1 VDSIVESKVNTMQL
15 TSDALKL
22 DLPSVETRIKRFIK
36 DYVEKCGAEGVVLGV
51 SGGLDSSVVATLA
64 SLSLSGHKVL
74 GIAMPEEE
82 TYNATDIQH
91 AKLLAKKFGFDLQIV
106 DISPTLK
113 TCFQTL
119 PIYDATDKISK
130 GNVKARIRMVY
141 LYYYANK
148 LNRLVCGTSDKSET
162 MMGYFT
168 KWGDAAAD
176 ISPIMDLYK
185 TQVRQLALHIGVPAD
200 IVAKP
205 PSPGLWPSQLAEKE
219 LGIKYETLDLI
230 LFGLEHF
237 MKPKEIAEQLNL
249 PIKLV
254 EDVKRRWLA
263 TEHKRRLP
271 LTTKLGYRTVG
282 KDFRL
287 PHKPY

>member
-1 VDSIVESKVNTMQL
+1 VSTLKL
-15 TSDALKL
+15 TSGVLKL
-22 DLPSVETRIKRFIK
+22 DLPSVENRIKRFVK

-51 SGGLDSSVVATLA
+51 SGGLDSSATAALA
-64 SLSLSGHKVL
+64 SLSLGGHKLL

-82 TYNATDIQH
+82 TYDVTDIQH
-91 AKLLAKKFGFDLQIV
+91 AKLLAKKFGFNLQIV
-106 DISPTLK
+106 DISSTLK
-113 TCFQTL
+113 ACFQSL
-119 PIYDATDKISK
+119 PIYDAADKLSK

-148 LNRLVCGTSDKSET
+148 LNRLVCGASDKSEI

-168 KWGDAAAD
+168 KWGDGAAD

-185 TQVRQLALHIGVPAD
+185 TQVRQLALHIGVPAE

-205 PSPGLWPSQLAEKE
+205 PSPRLWPNQLAEKE

>member
-1 VDSIVESKVNTMQL
+1 VSTLKL
-15 TSDALKL
+15 TSDALKV
-22 DLPSVETRIKRFIK
+22 DLPSVETRIKRFIR
-36 DYVEKCGAEGVVLGV
+36 DYVDKCGAEGVVLGV
-51 SGGLDSSVVATLA
+51 SGGLDSCITAALA
-64 SLSLSGHKVL
+64 SLSLGGRKVL
-74 GIAMPEEE
+74 GIVMPEEE

-106 DISPTLK
+106 DISSTLK
-113 TCFQTL
+113 ACFQSL
-119 PIYDATDKISK
+119 PIYDATDKLCK
-130 GNVKARIRMVY
+130 GNVKARIRMVC

-148 LNRLVCGTSDKSET
+148 LHRLVCGTSDKSET

-168 KWGDAAAD
+168 KWGDGAAD

-185 TQVRQLALHIGVPAD
+185 TQVRQLALHIGVPAE

-205 PSPGLWPSQLAEKE
+205 PSPGLWSSQLAEEE

-271 LTTKLGYRTVG
+271 LTMKIGYRTVG

-287 PHKPY
+287 PHESY

>member
-1 VDSIVESKVNTMQL
+1 MSTLKL
-15 TSDALKL
+15 TSGALKL
-22 DLPSVETRIKRFIK
+22 DLPSVENRIKRFVK

-51 SGGLDSSVVATLA
+51 SGGLDSSATAALA
-64 SLSLSGHKVL
+64 SLSLGDHKVL

-82 TYNATDIQH
+82 TYDVTDIQH
-91 AKLLAKKFGFDLQIV
+91 VKLLAKKFGFNLQIV
-106 DISPTLK
+106 DISSTLK
-113 TCFQTL
+113 ACFQSL
-119 PIYDATDKISK
+119 PIYDAADKLGK

-141 LYYYANK
+141 LFYYANK
-148 LNRLVCGTSDKSET
+148 LNRLVCGASDKSEI
-162 MMGYFT
+162 MVGYFT

-185 TQVRQLALHIGVPAD
+185 TQVRQLALHIGVPAE

-205 PSPGLWPSQLAEKE
+205 PSPRLWPNQLAEKE

>member
-1 VDSIVESKVNTMQL
+1 MSTLKL
-15 TSDALKL
+15 TSDVLKL
-22 DLPSVETRIKRFIK
+22 DLPSVENRIKRFVK
-36 DYVEKCGAEGVVLGV
+36 DYVEKCGADGVVLGA
-51 SGGLDSSVVATLA
+51 SGGLDSSATAALA
-64 SLSLSGHKVL
+64 SLSLGGHRVL

-82 TYNATDIQH
+82 TYDVTDIQH
-91 AKLLAKKFGFDLQIV
+91 AKLLAKKFDFNLQIV
-106 DISPTLK
+106 DISSTLK
-113 TCFQTL
+113 ACFQSL
-119 PIYDATDKISK
+119 PIYDVADKLSK

-148 LNRLVCGTSDKSET
+148 LNRLVCGASDKSEI
-162 MMGYFT
+162 MVGYFT
-168 KWGDAAAD
+168 KWGDGAAD

-185 TQVRQLALHIGVPAD
+185 TQVRQLALHIGVPAE

-205 PSPGLWPSQLAEKE
+205 PSPRLWPNQLAEKE

-237 MKPKEIAEQLNL
+237 MKSKEIAEQLKL

-254 EDVKRRWLA
+254 EDVKRRWLV

-271 LTTKLGYRTVG
+271 LTTKLGYRTIG

>member
-1 VDSIVESKVNTMQL
+1 LKL
-15 TSDALKL
+15 TSGALRL
-22 DLPSVETRIKRFIK
+22 DMPSVEARIKRFIK
-36 DYVEKCGAEGVVLGV
+36 DYVEKCGANGVVLGV
-51 SGGLDSSVVATLA
+51 SGGLDSCITAALA
-64 SLSLSGHKVL
+64 SLSLGGHKVL

-91 AKLLAKKFGFDLQIV
+91 SKLLAKKFGFDLQIV
-106 DISPTLK
+106 DISSTLK
-113 TCFQTL
+113 VFFQSL
-119 PIYDATDKISK
+119 PIYDVADKVSK

-148 LNRLVCGTSDKSET
+148 LNRLVCGTSDKSEI

-168 KWGDAAAD
+168 KWGDGAAD

-185 TQVRQLALHIGVPAD
+185 TQVRQLALHIGVPAE

-205 PSPGLWPSQLAEKE
+205 PSPGLWPNQLAEKE
-219 LGIKYETLDLI
+219 LGIKYEILDLI

-237 MKPKEIAEQLNL
+237 MEPKEIAKELNL

>member
-1 VDSIVESKVNTMQL
+1 LKL

-22 DLPSVETRIKRFIK
+22 DLPSVENRIKRFVK
-36 DYVEKCGAEGVVLGV
+36 DYVEKCGAEGVVLGA
-51 SGGLDSSVVATLA
+51 SGGLDSSATAALA
-64 SLSLSGHKVL
+64 SLSLGGQKVL

-82 TYNATDIQH
+82 TYDVTDIQH
-91 AKLLAKKFGFDLQIV
+91 AKLLAKKFGFNLQIV
-106 DISPTLK
+106 DLSSTLK
-113 TCFQTL
+113 ACFQSL
-119 PIYDATDKISK
+119 PIYDDADKLSK

-162 MMGYFT
+162 MVGYFT
-168 KWGDAAAD
+168 KWGDGAAD
-176 ISPIMDLYK
+176 ISLIMDLYK
-185 TQVRQLALHIGVPAD
+185 TQVRQLALHIGVPAE

-205 PSPGLWPSQLAEKE
+205 PSPRLWPNQLAEKE

-237 MKPKEIAEQLNL
+237 MKPKEIAEQLKL

-254 EDVKRRWLA
+254 EGVKRRWLA

-287 PHKPY
+287 PQ

>member
-1 VDSIVESKVNTMQL
+1 VNTLKL

-22 DLPSVETRIKRFIK
+22 DLPTVETRIKRFIR

-51 SGGLDSSVVATLA
+51 SGGLDSCITATLA
-64 SLSLSGHKVL
+64 SLSLGGRKVL

-91 AKLLAKKFGFDLQIV
+91 AKLLAKNFGFDLQIV
-106 DISPTLK
+106 DISSTLK
-113 TCFQTL
+113 AFFQSL
-119 PIYDATDKISK
+119 PIYDATDKLSK
-130 GNVKARIRMVY
+130 GNVKARVRMVH

-162 MMGYFT
+162 MMGYFA
-168 KWGDAAAD
+168 KWGDGAAD

-185 TQVRQLALHIGVPAD
+185 TQVRQLALHIGVPAE

-205 PSPGLWPSQLAEKE
+205 PSPGLWPKQLAENE
-219 LGIKYETLDLI
+219 LGIKYEILDLI

-237 MKPKEIAEQLNL
+237 IKPKEIAEQLNL
-249 PIKLV
+249 SIKLV

-271 LTTKLGYRTVG
+271 LTMKVGYRTVG

-287 PHKPY
+287 PHNPY

>member
-1 VDSIVESKVNTMQL
+1 MQGEQMNL
-15 TSDALKL
+15 TSAALKL
-22 DLPSVETRIKRFIK
+22 DLPSVENRIKRFIK
-36 DYVEKCGAEGVVLGV
+36 DYVEKCGAEGVVLGL
-51 SGGLDSSVVATLA
+51 SGGLDSSATAALA
-64 SLSLSGHKVL
+64 SLSLGGHKVL

-82 TYNATDIQH
+82 TYDIIDIQH
-91 AKLLAKKFGFDLQIV
+91 AKLLAKKFGFNLQIV
-106 DISPTLK
+106 DISSTLK
-113 TCFQTL
+113 ACFHSL
-119 PIYDATDKISK
+119 PIYDAKDKLSK

-141 LYYYANK
+141 IYYYANK

-168 KWGDAAAD
+168 KWGDGAAD

-185 TQVRQLALHIGVPAD
+185 THVKRLALHIGVPAE
-200 IVAKP
+200 IVEKP
-205 PSPGLWPSQLAEKE
+205 PSPRLWPNQQAEKE

-230 LFGLEHF
+230 LLGLEHF
-237 MKPKEIAEQLNL
+237 MKPKEISEQLNL
-249 PIKLV
+249 STKLV

>member
-1 VDSIVESKVNTMQL
+1 L

-36 DYVEKCGAEGVVLGV
+36 DYVEKCGAEGVVLGA
-51 SGGLDSSVVATLA
+51 SGGLDSCTTAALA
-64 SLSLSGHKVL
+64 SLSLGGHKVL

-82 TYNATDIQH
+82 TYNTTNIQH

-106 DISPTLK
+106 DISSTLK
-113 TCFQTL
+113 ACFQSI
-119 PIYDATDKISK
+119 PVYDATDKLSK

-168 KWGDAAAD
+168 KWGDGAAD

-185 TQVRQLALHIGVPAD
+185 TQVRQLALHVGVPAE

-237 MKPKEIAEQLNL
+237 MKPKEIAEELNL

-254 EDVKRRWLA
+254 EDVKRRWLSA
-263 TEHKRRLP
+263 EHKRRLP
-271 LTTKLGYRTVG
+271 LTTKFGYRTVG

-287 PHKPY
+287 SHTPY

>member
-1 VDSIVESKVNTMQL
+1 MKL
-15 TSDALKL
+15 TNDALEL
-22 DLPSVETRIKRFIK
+22 DLLLVERRIRRFIK
-36 DYVEKCGAEGVVLGV
+36 DYVGKSGAKGVVLGV
-51 SGGLDSSVVATLA
+51 SGGLDSCTTAALA
-64 SLSLSGHKVL
+64 SLSLGGHKVL
-74 GIAMPEEE
+74 GIVLPEDE
-82 TYNATDIQH
+82 TANVSDIQH
-91 AKLLAKKFGFDLQIV
+91 ANLLAKKFGFEMQVV

-113 TCFQTL
+113 ATFKSL
-119 PIYDATDKISK
+119 PIYDSTDRVSK

-185 TQVRQLALHIGVPAD
+185 TQVRHLASHIGVPAE
-200 IVAKP
+200 IVTKR
-205 PSPGLWPSQLAEKE
+205 PSPGLWPMQLAEEE
-219 LGIKYETLDLI
+219 LGVEYETLDLI
-230 LFGLEHF
+230 LLGLEHF
-237 MKPKEIAEQLNL
+237 MKPSEIGEELNL
-249 PIKLV
+249 QVRLV
-254 EDVKRRWLA
+254 EDIKRRWLS

-287 PHKPY
+287 PPERY

>member
-1 VDSIVESKVNTMQL
+1 MSTLKL
-15 TSDALKL
+15 TSETLKL
-22 DLPSVETRIKRFIK
+22 DLPSVEDRIKRFVK
-36 DYVEKCGAEGVVLGV
+36 DYVDKCGAEGVVLGA
-51 SGGLDSSVVATLA
+51 SGGLDSSATAALA
-64 SLSLSGHKVL
+64 SLSLGGQKVL

-82 TYNATDIQH
+82 TYDVTDIQH
-91 AKLLAKKFGFDLQIV
+91 AKLLAKKFGFNLQIV
-106 DISPTLK
+106 DVSSTLK
-113 TCFQTL
+113 ACFQSL
-119 PIYDATDKISK
+119 PIYDAADRLSK

-162 MMGYFT
+162 MVGYFT
-168 KWGDAAAD
+168 KWGDGAAD

-185 TQVRQLALHIGVPAD
+185 TQVRQLALHIGVPAE

-205 PSPGLWPSQLAEKE
+205 PSPRLWPNQLAEKE
-219 LGIKYETLDLI
+219 LGIKYEILDLI

-237 MKPKEIAEQLNL
+237 MKPKEIAEELKL

-263 TEHKRRLP
+263 TEHKRRLS

-287 PHKPY
+287 PQ

>member
-1 VDSIVESKVNTMQL
+1 VNRLKL

-22 DLPSVETRIKRFIK
+22 DLPTVETRIRRFIK
-36 DYVEKCGAEGVVLGV
+36 DYVEKCGAGGVVLGV
-51 SGGLDSSVVATLA
+51 SGGLDSCITAALA
-64 SLSLSGHKVL
+64 SLSLGGRKVL
-74 GIAMPEEE
+74 GIAMPEKE

-91 AKLLAKKFGFDLQIV
+91 AKLLAKKFDFDLQIV
-106 DISPTLK
+106 DISSTLK
-113 TCFQTL
+113 VCFQSL
-119 PIYDATDKISK
+119 PIYDAADKLSK

-168 KWGDAAAD
+168 KWGDGAAD

-185 TQVRQLALHIGVPAD
+185 TQVRQLALHIGVPAE
-200 IVAKP
+200 IVSKP
-205 PSPGLWPSQLAEKE
+205 PSPGLWPNHLAEKE
-219 LGIKYETLDLI
+219 LGIMYETLDLI

-237 MKPKEIAEQLNL
+237 MKLKEIAEQLNL
-249 PIKLV
+249 SIKFV
-254 EDVKRRWLA
+254 EDVKKRWLT

-271 LTTKLGYRTVG
+271 LTMKVGYRTVG

-287 PHKPY
+287 PHEPS

>member
-1 VDSIVESKVNTMQL
+1 MKL

-22 DLPSVETRIKRFIK
+22 DLPSVENRIKRFVK

-51 SGGLDSSVVATLA
+51 SGGLDSSATAALA
-64 SLSLSGHKVL
+64 SLSLGGHKVL

-82 TYNATDIQH
+82 TYDVTDIQH
-91 AKLLAKKFGFDLQIV
+91 AKLLAKKFGFNLQIV
-106 DISPTLK
+106 DISSTLK
-113 TCFQTL
+113 ACFQSL
-119 PIYDATDKISK
+119 PIYDTADKLSK

-148 LNRLVCGTSDKSET
+148 LNRLVCGASDKSEI
-162 MMGYFT
+162 MVGYFT
-168 KWGDAAAD
+168 KWGDGAAD

-185 TQVRQLALHIGVPAD
+185 TQVRQLALHIGVPAE

-205 PSPGLWPSQLAEKE
+205 PSPRLWPNQLAEKE

-249 PIKLV
+249 LIKLV

>member
-1 VDSIVESKVNTMQL
+1 MSTLKL

-22 DLPSVETRIKRFIK
+22 DLPSVENRIKRFVK
-36 DYVEKCGAEGVVLGV
+36 DYVEKCGADGVVLGA
-51 SGGLDSSVVATLA
+51 SGGLDSSATAALA
-64 SLSLSGHKVL
+64 SLSLGGHKVL

-82 TYNATDIQH
+82 TYDVTDIQH
-91 AKLLAKKFGFDLQIV
+91 AKLLAKKFDFNLQIV
-106 DISPTLK
+106 DISSTLK
-113 TCFQTL
+113 ACFQSL
-119 PIYDATDKISK
+119 PIYDVADKLSK

-148 LNRLVCGTSDKSET
+148 LNRLVCGASDKSEI
-162 MMGYFT
+162 MVGYFT
-168 KWGDAAAD
+168 KWGDGAAD

-185 TQVRQLALHIGVPAD
+185 TQVRQLALHIGVPAE

-205 PSPGLWPSQLAEKE
+205 PSPRLWPNQLAEKE

-237 MKPKEIAEQLNL
+237 MKSKEIAEQLKL

-254 EDVKRRWLA
+254 EDVKRRWLV

-271 LTTKLGYRTVG
+271 LTTKLGYRTIG

>member
-1 VDSIVESKVNTMQL
+1 MKL
-15 TSDALKL
+15 TRDALKL
-22 DLPSVETRIKRFIK
+22 DLPSVETRINRFIK
-36 DYVEKCGAEGVVLGV
+36 DYVEECGAEGVVLGV
-51 SGGLDSSVVATLA
+51 SGGLDSSTTAALA
-64 SLSLSGHKVL
+64 SLSLGGDKVL
-74 GIAMPEEE
+74 GISMPEEE
-82 TYNATDIQH
+82 TYDDTDIQH
-91 AKLLAKKFGFDLQIV
+91 SKLLAKKFGFNLQMI
-106 DISPTLK
+106 DISSTLK
-113 TCFQTL
+113 ACFQSL
-119 PIYDATDKISK
+119 PIYDDTHKLSK

-141 LYYYANK
+141 LYYYSNK
-148 LNRLVCGTSDKSET
+148 LNRLVCGASDKSET
-162 MMGYFT
+162 MSGYFT
-168 KWGDAAAD
+168 KWGDGAAD

-185 TQVRQLALHIGVPAD
+185 TQVRQLALHIGVPLE

-205 PSPGLWPSQLAEKE
+205 PSPRLWPNQLAEKE

-237 MKPKEIAEQLNL
+237 MKPQEIAEQLKL

-254 EDVKRRWLA
+254 EEVKRRWLT

-287 PHKPY
+287 PHKSY

>member
-1 VDSIVESKVNTMQL
+1 MKL
-15 TSDALKL
+15 TSGVLKL
-22 DLPSVETRIKRFIK
+22 DLPSVENRIKRFVK

-51 SGGLDSSVVATLA
+51 SGGLDSSATAALA
-64 SLSLSGHKVL
+64 SLSLGGHKLL

-82 TYNATDIQH
+82 TYDVTDIQH
-91 AKLLAKKFGFDLQIV
+91 AKLLAKKFGFNLQIV
-106 DISPTLK
+106 DISSTLK
-113 TCFQTL
+113 ACFQSL
-119 PIYDATDKISK
+119 PIYDAADKLSK

-148 LNRLVCGTSDKSET
+148 LNRLVCGASDKSEI
-162 MMGYFT
+162 MVGYFT
-168 KWGDAAAD
+168 KWGDGVAD

-185 TQVRQLALHIGVPAD
+185 TQVRQLALHIGVPAE

-205 PSPGLWPSQLAEKE
+205 PSPRLWPNQLAEKE

-287 PHKPY
+287 PHKPC

>member
-1 VDSIVESKVNTMQL
+1 MNL
-15 TSDALKL
+15 TSDTLRL
-22 DLPSVETRIKRFIK
+22 DLPLVETRIKRFIK
-36 DYVEKCGAEGVVLGV
+36 DYMKKCGAEGVVLGL
-51 SGGLDSSVVATLA
+51 SGGLDSCITAALA
-64 SLSLSGHKVL
+64 SLSLGGHKVL

-91 AKLLAKKFGFDLQIV
+91 TKLLAKKFGFDLQIV
-106 DISPTLK
+106 DISSTLK
-113 TCFQTL
+113 AFFQFL
-119 PIYDATDKISK
+119 PIYDATDKNSK
-130 GNVKARIRMVY
+130 GNVKARIRMIY

-148 LNRLVCGTSDKSET
+148 LNRLVCGTSDKSEI

-168 KWGDAAAD
+168 KWGDGAAD

-185 TQVRQLALHIGVPAD
+185 TQVRQLAIHIGVPAE
-200 IVAKP
+200 IVEKP
-205 PSPGLWPSQLAEKE
+205 PSPGLWPNQLAEKE
-219 LGIKYETLDLI
+219 LGIKYENLDLI

-249 PIKLV
+249 PVKLV
-254 EDVKRRWLA
+254 ETIKRRWLA

-271 LTTKLGYRTVG
+271 LTTKIEYRTIG

-287 PHKPY
+287 PHDSY

>member
-1 VDSIVESKVNTMQL
+1 MSTLKL
-15 TSDALKL
+15 TSDVLKL
-22 DLPSVETRIKRFIK
+22 DLPSVENRIKRFVK
-36 DYVEKCGAEGVVLGV
+36 DYVEKCGADGVVLGA
-51 SGGLDSSVVATLA
+51 SGGLDSSATAALA
-64 SLSLSGHKVL
+64 SLSLGGHKVL

-82 TYNATDIQH
+82 TYDVTDIQH
-91 AKLLAKKFGFDLQIV
+91 AKLLAKKFDFNLQIV
-106 DISPTLK
+106 DISSTLK
-113 TCFQTL
+113 ACFQSL
-119 PIYDATDKISK
+119 PIYDVADKLSK

-148 LNRLVCGTSDKSET
+148 LNRLVCGASDKSEI
-162 MMGYFT
+162 MVGYFT
-168 KWGDAAAD
+168 KWGDGAAD

-185 TQVRQLALHIGVPAD
+185 TQVRQLALHIGVPAE

-205 PSPGLWPSQLAEKE
+205 PSPRLWPNQLAEKE

-237 MKPKEIAEQLNL
+237 MKSKEIAEQLKL

-254 EDVKRRWLA
+254 EDVKRRWLV

-271 LTTKLGYRTVG
+271 LTTKLGYRTIG

>member
-1 VDSIVESKVNTMQL
+1 MVTTLKL
-15 TSDALKL
+15 TSGILKL
-22 DLPSVETRIKRFIK
+22 DYPSVENRIKRFVK
-36 DYVEKCGAEGVVLGV
+36 DYVEKCGAEGVVLGA
-51 SGGLDSSVVATLA
+51 SGGLDSSATAALA
-64 SLSLSGHKVL
+64 SLSLGGHRVL

-82 TYNATDIQH
+82 TYDATEIQH
-91 AKLLAKKFGFDLQIV
+91 AKLIAKKFGFNLQIV

-113 TCFQTL
+113 ACFQSL
-119 PIYDATDKISK
+119 PIYDTADKLSK

-162 MMGYFT
+162 MIGYFT
-168 KWGDAAAD
+168 KWGDGAAD

-185 TQVRQLALHIGVPAD
+185 TQVRQLALYMGVPVE
-200 IVAKP
+200 IVVKP
-205 PSPGLWPSQLAEKE
+205 PSPKLWPNQLAEEE

-237 MKPKEIAEQLNL
+237 MKPKEIAEQLDL

-271 LTTKLGYRTVG
+271 LTTKFGYRTVG

>member
-1 VDSIVESKVNTMQL
+1 LKL

-22 DLPSVETRIKRFIK
+22 DLPSVENRIKRFVK
-36 DYVEKCGAEGVVLGV
+36 DYVEKCGAEGVILGV
-51 SGGLDSSVVATLA
+51 SGGLDSSATAALA
-64 SLSLSGHKVL
+64 SLSLGGHKVL

-82 TYNATDIQH
+82 TYDVTDIQH
-91 AKLLAKKFGFDLQIV
+91 AKLLAKKFGFNLQIV
-106 DISPTLK
+106 DISSTLK
-113 TCFQTL
+113 ACFQSL
-119 PIYDATDKISK
+119 PIYDTADKLSK

-148 LNRLVCGTSDKSET
+148 LNRLVCGASDKSEI
-162 MMGYFT
+162 MVGYFT
-168 KWGDAAAD
+168 KWGDGAAD

-185 TQVRQLALHIGVPAD
+185 TQVRQLALHIGVPAE

-205 PSPGLWPSQLAEKE
+205 PSPRLWPNQLAEKE

-249 PIKLV
+249 LIKLV

>member
-1 VDSIVESKVNTMQL
+1 MVTTLKL
-15 TSDALKL
+15 TSGVLKL
-22 DLPSVETRIKRFIK
+22 DSPSVENRIKRFVK
-36 DYVEKCGAEGVVLGV
+36 DYVEKCGAEGVVLGA
-51 SGGLDSSVVATLA
+51 SGGLDSSATAALA
-64 SLSLSGHKVL
+64 SLSLGGHKVL

-82 TYNATDIQH
+82 TYDVTDIQH
-91 AKLLAKKFGFDLQIV
+91 AKLLAKEFGFNLQIV
-106 DISPTLK
+106 DISPTLEA
-113 TCFQTL
+113 CFQSL
-119 PIYDATDKISK
+119 PIYDTADKLSK

-168 KWGDAAAD
+168 KWGDGAAD

-185 TQVRQLALHIGVPAD
+185 TQVRQLALHIGVPAE
-200 IVAKP
+200 IVVKP
-205 PSPGLWPSQLAEKE
+205 PSPKLWPKQLAEEE

>member
-1 VDSIVESKVNTMQL
+1 MSTLKL
-15 TSDALKL
+15 TSDVLKF
-22 DLPSVETRIKRFIK
+22 DLPSVENRIKRFVK
-36 DYVEKCGAEGVVLGV
+36 DYVEKCGADGVVLGA
-51 SGGLDSSVVATLA
+51 SGGLDSSATAALA
-64 SLSLSGHKVL
+64 SLSLGGHKVL

-82 TYNATDIQH
+82 TYDVTDIQH
-91 AKLLAKKFGFDLQIV
+91 AKLLAKKFGFNLQIV
-106 DISPTLK
+106 DISSTLK
-113 TCFQTL
+113 ACFQSL
-119 PIYDATDKISK
+119 PIYDVADKLSK

-148 LNRLVCGTSDKSET
+148 LNRLVCGASDKSEI
-162 MMGYFT
+162 MVGYFT
-168 KWGDAAAD
+168 KWGDGAAD

-185 TQVRQLALHIGVPAD
+185 TQVRQLALHIGVPAE

-205 PSPGLWPSQLAEKE
+205 PSPRLWPNQLAEKE

-237 MKPKEIAEQLNL
+237 MKSKEIAEQLKL

-254 EDVKRRWLA
+254 EDVKRRWLV

-271 LTTKLGYRTVG
+271 LTTKLGYRTIG

>member
-1 VDSIVESKVNTMQL
+1 MSTLKL

-51 SGGLDSSVVATLA
+51 SGGLDSCITAALA
-64 SLSLSGHKVL
+64 SLSLGGRKVL

-106 DISPTLK
+106 DISSTLK
-113 TCFQTL
+113 ACFQSL
-119 PIYDATDKISK
+119 PIYDATDKLSK

-168 KWGDAAAD
+168 KWGDGAAD

-185 TQVRQLALHIGVPAD
+185 TQVRQLALHIGVPAE

-205 PSPGLWPSQLAEKE
+205 PSPGLWPNQLAEKE
-219 LGIKYETLDLI
+219 VGIKYEILDLI

-271 LTTKLGYRTVG
+271 LTTKVGYRTVG

-287 PHKPY
+287 PHEPY